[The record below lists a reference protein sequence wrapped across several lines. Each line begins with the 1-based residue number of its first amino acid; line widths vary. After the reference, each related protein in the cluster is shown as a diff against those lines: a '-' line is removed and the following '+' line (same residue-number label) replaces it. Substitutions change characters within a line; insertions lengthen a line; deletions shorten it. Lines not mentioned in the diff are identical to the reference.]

1 MLNNITAQTF
11 HGMDKENYSKSL
23 VVWIY
28 AVQYMEQIAYLL
40 GGNSTPKIIPAY
52 LPSIFLQYDSLI
64 LGALTEEFI

>member
-1 MLNNITAQTF
+1 
-11 HGMDKENYSKSL
+11 
-23 VVWIY
+23 
-28 AVQYMEQIAYLL
+28 MEQIAYLL